1 MTVEFINEDLQELYE
16 TGYSKKYRDVPKNV
30 AEKKLL
36 FAVEVLSEA
45 ENIQSVWKNK
55 GLRFEH
61 LTNTDKYSMRLDI
74 RWRLEMKIEWTNEDC
89 TIGIIGLTD
98 LTKHYGD

>member
-1 MTVEFINEDLQELYE
+1 MTVRFLNNDLQELYE
-16 TGYSKKYRDVPKNV
+16 TGYSRKYRNVPKNIV
-30 AEKKLL
+30 EKKLL
-36 FAVEVLSEA
+36 FAVKMLLSA
-45 ENIQSVWKNK
+45 DNIQDIWQNN

-61 LTNTDKYSMRLDI
+61 LVNTDKYSLRLDI
-74 RWRLEMKIEWTNEDC
+74 RWRLEMKIDWTNKDC